1 MNFRI
6 TFGAPKNV
14 TNPGQDGF
22 QWEFPFTLVNAAFV
36 GMPEGI
42 SKTEEHRVIVPI
54 CRTRLAGWQLKGDD
68 LVRVLFEYGKRHVV
82 DCVKADELPTSEF
95 TIRYDEITNESH
107 PETPCPFTPSRIPWP
122 EGVQLTVPRP

>member
-6 TFGAPKNV
+6 TFATPRDV

-22 QWEFPFTLVNAAFV
+22 QWEFPFTLVNTAFI
-36 GMPEGI
+36 GMPEEI

-54 CRTRLAGWQLKGDD
+54 SRNRLAGWQLKGDD

-82 DCVKADELPTSEF
+82 DCVKADELPTSEI
-95 TIRYDEITNESH
+95 TIRYDEITPESH
-107 PETPCPFTPSRIPWP
+107 PEMPCPFTPSAIPWP
-122 EGVQLTVPRP
+122 DGVQLPVQRP